1 MSLSSVVGGGRARAL
16 ASVRPVSPVG
26 GRGGEVARPVG
37 EVPGAE
43 GRAAG
48 VLPDGRRHRRP
59 GVRQSDL
66 GLRRAQRHRVVT
78 PGPAAELQVAT
89 LLLLRR
95 APADGARRVEYMNL
109 VGHLVLPE
117 RVIGVV
123 RAQPGDLPCLG

>member
-1 MSLSSVVGGGRARAL
+1 MDS
-16 ASVRPVSPVG
+16 
-26 GRGGEVARPVG
+26 
-37 EVPGAE
+37 
-43 GRAAG
+43 
-48 VLPDGRRHRRP
+48 RHRRP

-66 GLRRAQRHRVVT
+66 GLRRARWHRVVT
-78 PGPAAELQVAT
+78 PGPAAELRMAT

-95 APADGARRVEYMNL
+95 APHDGARRVEYMNL

>member
-1 MSLSSVVGGGRARAL
+1 M
-16 ASVRPVSPVG
+16 
-26 GRGGEVARPVG
+26 
-37 EVPGAE
+37 
-43 GRAAG
+43 
-48 VLPDGRRHRRP
+48 
-59 GVRQSDL
+59 
-66 GLRRAQRHRVVT
+66 
-78 PGPAAELQVAT
+78 AT